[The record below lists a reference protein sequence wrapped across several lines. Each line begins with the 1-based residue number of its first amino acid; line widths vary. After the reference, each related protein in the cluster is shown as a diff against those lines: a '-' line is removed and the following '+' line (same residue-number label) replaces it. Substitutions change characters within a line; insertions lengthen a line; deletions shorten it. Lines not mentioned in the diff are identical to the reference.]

1 MIFCRASFYVILTF
15 YRRESIS
22 SLSLCEADSKMGL
35 EMQEVYWRK
44 YLGRIKEGLMAGGVG
59 GGAPLAIQVRPTSKA
74 RGRATSDCRAV
85 LRRSRPGHWAGGT
98 RPSKEVPAR
107 GGRGSGPVPPRE
119 DRPRVPG
126 AGRGPASQRP
136 CSQPSAPCGGSSQI
150 RASRSAARPTFLW
163 SLVPLFLSRRTGSR
177 PPSSRGQR
185 GMKHARN

>member
-1 MIFCRASFYVILTF
+1 MEEIPGKDQGRAHG
-15 YRRESIS
+15 RRS
-22 SLSLCEADSKMGL
+22 
-35 EMQEVYWRK
+35 R
-44 YLGRIKEGLMAGGVG
+44 R
-59 GGAPLAIQVRPTSKA
+59 GAPLAIQVRPASEA
-74 RGRATSDCRAV
+74 RGRATGWVGRPSDCRAV
-85 LRRSRPGHWAGGT
+85 LRRSRPGLWAGGT

-107 GGRGSGPVPPRE
+107 GGRGSGPVPLRE
-119 DRPRVPG
+119 DRPRMPG